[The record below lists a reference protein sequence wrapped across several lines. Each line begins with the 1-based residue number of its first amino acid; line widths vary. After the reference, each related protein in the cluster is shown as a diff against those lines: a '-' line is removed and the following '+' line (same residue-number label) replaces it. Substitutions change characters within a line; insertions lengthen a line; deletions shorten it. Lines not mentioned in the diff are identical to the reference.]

1 MQLRNLVE
9 MEGTCQPVLSL
20 IVLAALLLPLYHNV
34 NAFCIDVPLRKS
46 PSESGEREFTVI
58 IYEMK
63 GCSCAYQV
71 RAII

>member
-9 MEGTCQPVLSL
+9 IEGTCQPPLSL
-20 IVLAALLLPLYHNV
+20 IVLAATF
-34 NAFCIDVPLRKS
+34 ASISQRERICIDVPLRKS